1 MVLCLVWQVVNSCW
15 KRRVVIELDLRVAI
29 LVVVIGRSCDVFFGM
44 IDKIEGRM
52 YALARFLQKKR

>member
-1 MVLCLVWQVVNSCW
+1 MCVNSCW

-29 LVVVIGRSCDVFFGM
+29 LVVVIGRSCGVFFGM

-52 YALARFLQKKR
+52 YALARFLQKEM